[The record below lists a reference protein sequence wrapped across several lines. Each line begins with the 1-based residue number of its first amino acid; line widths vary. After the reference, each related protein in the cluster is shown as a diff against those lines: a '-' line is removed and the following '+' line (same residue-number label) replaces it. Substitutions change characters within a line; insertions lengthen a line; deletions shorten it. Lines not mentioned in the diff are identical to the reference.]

1 MTTKGEKHG
10 MFKSHREN
18 DFIGLLLG
26 ILATW
31 RVASLLYREA
41 GPFEVFERIRNTAG
55 VKHDTEGEPYA
66 HNQIG
71 KMLCCF
77 WCTSV
82 WAALPIAVLQRRL
95 SPVIVLAYSAGAI
108 FLGLVRVKL
117 ERQ

>member
-1 MTTKGEKHG
+1 MNTMEARHKTFRSGGEN
-10 MFKSHREN
+10 S
-18 DFIGLLLG
+18 FIGLLLG

-31 RVASLLYREA
+31 RMASLLYREA
-41 GPFEVFERIRNTAG
+41 GPFELFDRIRKTAG
-55 VKHDTEGEPYA
+55 VKHDGTGEPYSD
-66 HNQIG
+66 NQIG

-95 SPVIVLAYSAGAI
+95 SPVIILAYSAGAI

-117 ERQ
+117 ERR